1 VRRWAPIALGLAL
14 ATACGGSGTPPATTA
29 PKAKPAVELHAGPLS
44 DYVAAAGLRW
54 MLVGN
59 PRVIA
64 EDSGLAESIELILPG
79 KRLDA
84 FTKSSGVDLRKADA
98 ALAAGFDFGNL
109 YMVQAPGSVKAVQAR
124 FTERLISGAVVK
136 RPHPDLDWVSGV
148 VGTTPETLVRVDDRF
163 AAVAVG
169 SPTPARVVELFALG
183 KLKRSPKAFLGSA
196 LKSLPVDELERAP
209 ARFYAPGP
217 FEGEWL
223 RAARGLLQT
232 ATALGVAAQPAGG
245 GRIQFTVFIAG
256 DFSDPKGDP
265 ATRLENAWNEVAQS
279 GIGRLLAFNEPTSG
293 PSISGTPDLLRLEV
307 ELAAK
312 PLATGLRAAVMA
324 EVWEIFDLQPKKP

>member
-1 VRRWAPIALGLAL
+1 MKRRAFLVLCL
-14 ATACGGSGTPPATTA
+14 VVMTACGGASTPPSSA
-29 PKAKPAVELHAGPLS
+29 PKPKPASQLHEGPLS

-54 MLVGN
+54 MLIGK

-64 EDSGLAESIELILPG
+64 GDSGLTESIDLVLPSR
-79 KRLDA
+79 RLDA
-84 FTKSSGVDLRKADA
+84 FAKSSGVDLRKADS

-109 YMVQAPGSVKAVQAR
+109 YMVEAPGSVKAVQAR

-136 RPHPDLDWVSGV
+136 HPHPELDWVSGI

-196 LKSLPVDELERAP
+196 LKSLPIGELERAP
-209 ARFYAPGP
+209 VRFYAPGP

-223 RAARGLLQT
+223 RAARGLLRT
-232 ATALGVAAQPAGG
+232 STALGLAAQPAGG

-256 DFSDPKGDP
+256 DFSDPSGDP
-265 ATRLENAWNEVAQS
+265 ATRLQDAWNELAGS
-279 GIGRLLAFNEPTSG
+279 GIGKLLGFNEPTSG
-293 PSISGTPDLLRLEV
+293 PTVSGTPDLLRLDV

>member
-1 VRRWAPIALGLAL
+1 MIRRTFVVLAIVL
-14 ATACGGSGTPPATTA
+14 SACGGASAPPR
-29 PKAKPAVELHAGPLS
+29 AKPAAKPVPKLHEGPLP
-44 DYVAAAGLRW
+44 DYVPAAGLRW
-54 MLVGN
+54 MLVGK

-64 EDSGLAESIELILPG
+64 ADSGLAEPLELLLPER
-79 KRLDA
+79 RLDA
-84 FTKSSGVDLRKADA
+84 FAKSSGVDLRKAES

-109 YMVQAPGSVKAVQAR
+109 YMVEAPGSVKAVQAR
-124 FTERLISGAVVK
+124 FTERLISGAVTK
-136 RPHPDLDWVSGV
+136 RPHPELDWVTGI

-163 AAVAVG
+163 AVVAVG

-183 KLKRSPKAFLGSA
+183 RLKRSPNALRGSA
-196 LKSLPVDELERAP
+196 LKSLPTDELERAP

-223 RAARGLLQT
+223 RAAGGLLRA
-232 ATALGVAAQPAGG
+232 ATALGIAAQPAGG

-256 DFSDPKGDP
+256 DFATKAGDP
-265 ATRLENAWNEVAQS
+265 AERLQHAWSDVAES
-279 GIGRLLAFNEPTSG
+279 GIGKLLGFNEPTSG
-293 PSISGTPDLLRLEV
+293 PTVSGTPDLLRLEV

-324 EVWEIFDLQPKKP
+324 EVWEIFDLRPKNP